1 MFVNPKK
8 FQVLFLSRKKE
19 FITSDTSLNIN
30 GSNIISSNWAKLLG
44 IKFGS
49 GLNFEPHISDL
60 RKSAATQLIVVL
72 RLNFYPTLEARKIPI
87 ESFVYPLVWKFTSAR
102 AIKKLRV
109 YKKEPEDSYLAIT
122 KFLVKLVLW
131 REIDI
136 KWPFKGLVPSY
147 IKNVLKKLDTL
158 RSKWTHHQNNL
169 IVLWPNYY
177 EFCTKSL
184 ASLEPKTWNSFAVNV
199 KSVEKFKAFRKLI
212 NTWDREMRNCR
223 LYTYNKKH

>member
-1 MFVNPKK
+1 M
-8 FQVLFLSRKKE
+8 
-19 FITSDTSLNIN
+19 
-30 GSNIISSNWAKLLG
+30 
-44 IKFGS
+44 
-49 GLNFEPHISDL
+49 
-60 RKSAATQLIVVL
+60 
-72 RLNFYPTLEARKIPI
+72 
-87 ESFVYPLVWKFTSAR
+87 
-102 AIKKLRV
+102 

-122 KFLVKLVLW
+122 KFLMKLVLW

-169 IVLWPNYY
+169 IVLWPNSY

-184 ASLEPKTWNSFAVNV
+184 ASLEPKTWNSFAVNI
-199 KSVEKFKAFRKLI
+199 KSVETFKAFRKLI
-212 NTWDREMRNCR
+212 NMWDREMRNYR